1 MKQIIQTPDA
11 PAAIGPYSQAV
22 KTESFLFC
30 AGQLGLVPA
39 TGQLAAGGIEAE
51 TRQVLA
57 NIDAVLKAAGLTRA
71 SVVKSTV
78 FMADLAEFGL
88 MNPIYQD
95 FFKSNFPAR
104 STVQVGLPKG
114 ARIEI
119 EVTAQIG

>member
-1 MKQIIQTPDA
+1 
-11 PAAIGPYSQAV
+11 
-22 KTESFLFC
+22 
-30 AGQLGLVPA
+30 VPA